1 MNNLEA
7 VLKYLKDNLGATF
20 SADELKDSLT
30 LHLSEDTANE
40 LVVYI
45 RLHRDEESEYDH
57 LVFTTS
63 RLGSETLVER
73 RYFDVDEKVSANLMS
88 MLNRYIP
95 SGLVTLAKASDST
108 PLACSS
114 EGKPANKKLSEIL
127 AILEEAGFKI
137 VSACDFKDKYRLVV
151 DYDKQQ

>member
-1 MNNLEA
+1 MNNLEV

-20 SADELKDSLT
+20 SADVLKDSLT
-30 LHLSEDTANE
+30 LLLSEDTVNDLA
-40 LVVYI
+40 VSI

-63 RLGSETLVER
+63 RLGSKTLVER
-73 RYFDVDEKVSANLMS
+73 HYFDVDEKASANLMD

-95 SGLVTLAKASDST
+95 SGLATLAKASDST

-127 AILEEAGFKI
+127 ATLEDSGFKI
-137 VSACDFKDKYRLVV
+137 VGTCDLMNKHRIVV
-151 DYDKQQ
+151 DYDKE